1 MKNNKKLF
9 LSVALLTTLAFSG
22 ALVSCDSNIHII
34 PKDIPA
40 LYKADEVVEGETENA
55 EPIQPSENVE
65 ETPSEIVDETPSG
78 EEETPSEEEET
89 PSEEET
95 LQQKIEELEATLKAQ
110 TEELWSKELVSGLT
124 IGGAVLFAMELLMT
138 IFKSRANKK
147 KDAEYKD
154 NFIALE
160 NKYTELVSCYEK
172 AKVETDKFLETACNE
187 MNSMKNECVSILK
200 SLNEIIPEL
209 KNYEQFNQ
217 RLITII
223 NILDILS
230 FTPENVKNGV
240 AEQVKK
246 LIEEVK

>member
-22 ALVSCDSNIHII
+22 ALVSCDSDVPLI
-34 PKDIPA
+34 PKDIPT
-40 LYKADEVVEGETENA
+40 LYKADEVVEGATENT
-55 EPIQPSENVE
+55 EPIPPSTN
-65 ETPSEIVDETPSG
+65 
-78 EEETPSEEEET
+78 EEETPSENGEEIT

-95 LQQKIEELEATLKAQ
+95 LKQKIEELEATLKAQ

-124 IGGAVLFAMELLMT
+124 IGGAILFAMELLMT

-217 RLITII
+217 RLITVI
-223 NILDILS
+223 NILDTLS

>member
-9 LSVALLTTLAFSG
+9 LSVALLTTIAFSG
-22 ALVSCDSNIHII
+22 ALVSCDSDVPLI
-34 PKDIPA
+34 PKDIPT
-40 LYKADEVVEGETENA
+40 LYKADEVVEGGTENT
-55 EPIQPSENVE
+55 EPIPPSTNE
-65 ETPSEIVDETPSG
+65 EETPSG
-78 EEETPSEEEET
+78 EEEIT

-95 LQQKIEELEATLKAQ
+95 LKEKIEELEATLKAQ

-124 IGGAVLFAMELLMT
+124 IGGAILFAMELLMT

-217 RLITII
+217 RLITVI

>member
-22 ALVSCDSNIHII
+22 ALVSCDSNVPII
-34 PKDIPA
+34 PKDIPT
-40 LYKADEVVEGETENA
+40 LYKADEVVEGETENT
-55 EPIQPSENVE
+55 EPIPPSENVE
-65 ETPSEIVDETPSG
+65 ETPSG
-78 EEETPSEEEET
+78 EEET

-95 LQQKIEELEATLKAQ
+95 LQQKIEELEAMLKAQ

-172 AKVETDKFLETACNE
+172 AKVENDKFLETACNE

-209 KNYEQFNQ
+209 KNYQQFNQ
-217 RLITII
+217 RLITVI
-223 NILDILS
+223 NILDALS

-240 AEQVKK
+240 AEKVKK

>member
-9 LSVALLTTLAFSG
+9 LSVALLTTIAFSG
-22 ALVSCDSNIHII
+22 ALVSCDSDVPLI
-34 PKDIPA
+34 PKDIPT
-40 LYKADEVVEGETENA
+40 LYKADEVVEGETENT
-55 EPIQPSENVE
+55 EPIPPSTN
-65 ETPSEIVDETPSG
+65 
-78 EEETPSEEEET
+78 EEETPSGNEEET

-95 LQQKIEELEATLKAQ
+95 LQQKIEELEAMLKAQ
-110 TEELWSKELVSGLT
+110 TDELWSKELVSGLT
-124 IGGAVLFAMELLMT
+124 IGGAILFAMELLMT

-217 RLITII
+217 RLITVI
-223 NILDILS
+223 NILDTLS

>member
-22 ALVSCDSNIHII
+22 ALVSCDSNVPII
-34 PKDIPA
+34 PKDIPT
-40 LYKADEVVEGETENA
+40 LYKADEVVEGETENTG
-55 EPIQPSENVE
+55 PIPPSTN
-65 ETPSEIVDETPSG
+65 
-78 EEETPSEEEET
+78 EEET

-95 LQQKIEELEATLKAQ
+95 LKQKIEELEAMLKAQ
-110 TEELWSKELVSGLT
+110 TEELWSRELVSGLT
-124 IGGAVLFAMELLMT
+124 IGGVILFAMETLMT
-138 IFKSRANKK
+138 IFKTRVNKK

-160 NKYTELVSCYEK
+160 NKYTELVSYYEK

-217 RLITII
+217 RLITVI
-223 NILDILS
+223 NILDTLS

>member
-22 ALVSCDSNIHII
+22 ALVSCDSNVPII
-34 PKDIPA
+34 PKDIPT
-40 LYKADEVVEGETENA
+40 LYKADGVVEGETENT
-55 EPIQPSENVE
+55 EPIPPSENVE
-65 ETPSEIVDETPSG
+65 ETPSG
-78 EEETPSEEEET
+78 EEEIT

-95 LQQKIEELEATLKAQ
+95 LKEKIEELEATLKAQ
-110 TEELWSKELVSGLT
+110 TEELWSKELVSGIT
-124 IGGAVLFAMELLMT
+124 IGGAVLFAMETLMT
-138 IFKSRANKK
+138 ILKSHFNKK

-160 NKYTELVSCYEK
+160 NKYTELVSYYEK
-172 AKVETDKFLETACNE
+172 AKVENDKFLETACNE

-217 RLITII
+217 RLITVI
-223 NILDILS
+223 NILDTLS

>member
-22 ALVSCDSNIHII
+22 ALVSCDSNVPII
-34 PKDIPA
+34 PKDIPT
-40 LYKADEVVEGETENA
+40 LYKADEVVDGGTENT
-55 EPIQPSENVE
+55 EPIPPSTNE
-65 ETPSEIVDETPSG
+65 EETPSG
-78 EEETPSEEEET
+78 EEEIN

-95 LQQKIEELEATLKAQ
+95 LQQKIEELEAMLKAQ

-124 IGGAVLFAMELLMT
+124 IGGAILFAMELLMT

-160 NKYTELVSCYEK
+160 NKYTELVSYYEK
-172 AKVETDKFLETACNE
+172 AKVENDKFLETACNE

-217 RLITII
+217 RLITVI
-223 NILDILS
+223 NILDTLS

>member
-22 ALVSCDSNIHII
+22 ALVSCDSNVPLI
-34 PKDIPA
+34 PKDIPT
-40 LYKADEVVEGETENA
+40 LYKADEVVEGETENT
-55 EPIQPSENVE
+55 EPIPPSTNE
-65 ETPSEIVDETPSG
+65 EETPSG
-78 EEETPSEEEET
+78 EEEIN

-95 LQQKIEELEATLKAQ
+95 LQQKIEELEAMLKAQ
-110 TEELWSKELVSGLT
+110 TEELWSRELVSGLT
-124 IGGAVLFAMELLMT
+124 IGGVILFAMETLMT
-138 IFKSRANKK
+138 IFKTRANKK

-217 RLITII
+217 RLITVI
-223 NILDILS
+223 NILDTLS

>member
-9 LSVALLTTLAFSG
+9 LSVALLTTIAFSG
-22 ALVSCDSNIHII
+22 ALVSCDSDVPLI
-34 PKDIPA
+34 PKDIPT
-40 LYKADEVVEGETENA
+40 LYKADEVVEGETENT
-55 EPIQPSENVE
+55 EPIPPSENVE
-65 ETPSEIVDETPSG
+65 ETPSG
-78 EEETPSEEEET
+78 EEEIN

-95 LQQKIEELEATLKAQ
+95 LQQKIEELEAMLKAQ

-138 IFKSRANKK
+138 IFKTRANKK

-160 NKYTELVSCYEK
+160 NKYTELVSYYEK
-172 AKVETDKFLETACNE
+172 AKLETDKFLETACNE

-200 SLNEIIPEL
+200 SLNEIFPEL

-217 RLITII
+217 RLITVI
-223 NILDILS
+223 NILDTLS

>member
-22 ALVSCDSNIHII
+22 ALVSCDSNVPII

-40 LYKADEVVEGETENA
+40 LYKADEVVEGETENT
-55 EPIQPSENVE
+55 EPIPPSTNE
-65 ETPSEIVDETPSG
+65 EETPSG
-78 EEETPSEEEET
+78 EEEIT

-95 LQQKIEELEATLKAQ
+95 LQQKIEELEAMLKAQ
-110 TEELWSKELVSGLT
+110 TEELWSKELVSGIT
-124 IGGAVLFAMELLMT
+124 IGGAILFAMELLMN

-172 AKVETDKFLETACNE
+172 AKVENDKFLETACNE

-217 RLITII
+217 RLITVI
-223 NILDILS
+223 NILDTLS

>member
-22 ALVSCDSNIHII
+22 ALVSCDSDVPLI
-34 PKDIPA
+34 PKDIPT
-40 LYKADEVVEGETENA
+40 LYKADEVVEGETENT
-55 EPIQPSENVE
+55 EPIPPSENVE
-65 ETPSEIVDETPSG
+65 ETPSG
-78 EEETPSEEEET
+78 NEEETPN
-89 PSEEET
+89 EEET
-95 LQQKIEELEATLKAQ
+95 LQQKIEELEAMLKAQ

-124 IGGAVLFAMELLMT
+124 IGGAILFAMELLMT
-138 IFKSRANKK
+138 IFKTRANKK

-217 RLITII
+217 RLITVI
-223 NILDILS
+223 NILDTLS

>member
-9 LSVALLTTLAFSG
+9 LSVALLTTIAFSG
-22 ALVSCDSNIHII
+22 ALVSCDSDVPLI
-34 PKDIPA
+34 PKDIPT
-40 LYKADEVVEGETENA
+40 LYKADEVVEGETENT
-55 EPIQPSENVE
+55 EPIPPSTN
-65 ETPSEIVDETPSG
+65 
-78 EEETPSEEEET
+78 EEETPSGNEEET

-95 LQQKIEELEATLKAQ
+95 LQQKIEELEAMLKAQ

-138 IFKSRANKK
+138 IFKTRANKK

-217 RLITII
+217 RLITVI
-223 NILDILS
+223 NILDTLS

>member
-22 ALVSCDSNIHII
+22 ALVSCDSDVPLI
-34 PKDIPA
+34 PKDIPT
-40 LYKADEVVEGETENA
+40 LYKADEVVEGETENT
-55 EPIQPSENVE
+55 EPIPPSENVE
-65 ETPSEIVDETPSG
+65 ETPSG
-78 EEETPSEEEET
+78 NEEETPN
-89 PSEEET
+89 EEET
-95 LQQKIEELEATLKAQ
+95 LQQKIEELEAMLKAQ

-138 IFKSRANKK
+138 IFKTRANKK

>member
-22 ALVSCDSNIHII
+22 ALVSCDSDVPII

-40 LYKADEVVEGETENA
+40 LYKADEVVEGETENT
-55 EPIQPSENVE
+55 EPIPPSENVE
-65 ETPSEIVDETPSG
+65 ETPSG
-78 EEETPSEEEET
+78 EEEIT

-95 LQQKIEELEATLKAQ
+95 LKEKIEELEATLKAQ

-124 IGGAVLFAMELLMT
+124 IGGAILFAMELLMT

-147 KDAEYKD
+147 KDEEYKD

-217 RLITII
+217 RLITVI
-223 NILDILS
+223 NILDTLS

>member
-22 ALVSCDSNIHII
+22 ALVSCDSNVPII
-34 PKDIPA
+34 PKDIPT
-40 LYKADEVVEGETENA
+40 LYKADEVVEGETGNT
-55 EPIQPSENVE
+55 EPIPTSTNE
-65 ETPSEIVDETPSG
+65 EETPSG
-78 EEETPSEEEET
+78 EEEIN

-95 LQQKIEELEATLKAQ
+95 LQQKIEELEAMLKAQ

-124 IGGAVLFAMELLMT
+124 IGGAILFAMELLMT

-160 NKYTELVSCYEK
+160 NKYTELVSYYEK
-172 AKVETDKFLETACNE
+172 AKVENDKFLETACNE

-217 RLITII
+217 RLITVI
-223 NILDILS
+223 NILDTLS

>member
-9 LSVALLTTLAFSG
+9 LSVALLTTIAFSG
-22 ALVSCDSNIHII
+22 ALVSCDSDVPLI

-40 LYKADEVVEGETENA
+40 LYKVDEVVEGETENA
-55 EPIQPSENVE
+55 EPIPPSENVE
-65 ETPSEIVDETPSG
+65 ETSSG
-78 EEETPSEEEET
+78 EEEIN

-95 LQQKIEELEATLKAQ
+95 LQQKIEELEAMLKAQ
-110 TEELWSKELVSGLT
+110 TEELWSKELVSGIT
-124 IGGAVLFAMELLMT
+124 IGGAILFAMELLMN

-187 MNSMKNECVSILK
+187 MNSMKNECVNILK

>member
-22 ALVSCDSNIHII
+22 ALVSCDSNVPII
-34 PKDIPA
+34 PKDIPT
-40 LYKADEVVEGETENA
+40 LYKADEVVEGETGNT
-55 EPIQPSENVE
+55 EPIPPSENVE
-65 ETPSEIVDETPSG
+65 ETPSG
-78 EEETPSEEEET
+78 EEEIN

-95 LQQKIEELEATLKAQ
+95 LQQKIEELEAMLKAQ

-124 IGGAVLFAMELLMT
+124 IGGAILFAMELLMT

-217 RLITII
+217 RLITVI
-223 NILDILS
+223 NILDTLS

>member
-22 ALVSCDSNIHII
+22 ALVSCDSNVPII

-40 LYKADEVVEGETENA
+40 LYKADEVVEGETENT
-55 EPIQPSENVE
+55 EPIPPSGNVE
-65 ETPSEIVDETPSG
+65 ETPSG
-78 EEETPSEEEET
+78 EEEIN

-95 LQQKIEELEATLKAQ
+95 LQQKIEELEAMLKAQ

-124 IGGAVLFAMELLMT
+124 IGGAILFAMELLMT

>member
-22 ALVSCDSNIHII
+22 ALVSCDSDVPLI
-34 PKDIPA
+34 PKDIPT
-40 LYKADEVVEGETENA
+40 LYKADEVVEGETENT
-55 EPIQPSENVE
+55 EPIPPSENVE
-65 ETPSEIVDETPSG
+65 ETPSG
-78 EEETPSEEEET
+78 EEET

-124 IGGAVLFAMELLMT
+124 IGGAILFAMELLMT

-160 NKYTELVSCYEK
+160 NKYTELVSYYEK

>member
-9 LSVALLTTLAFSG
+9 LSVALLTTIAFSG
-22 ALVSCDSNIHII
+22 ALVSCDSNVPII
-34 PKDIPA
+34 PKDIPT
-40 LYKADEVVEGETENA
+40 LYKADEVVEGETENT
-55 EPIQPSENVE
+55 EPIPPSENVE
-65 ETPSEIVDETPSG
+65 ETPSG
-78 EEETPSEEEET
+78 EEEIN

-95 LQQKIEELEATLKAQ
+95 LQQKIEELEAMLKAQ
-110 TEELWSKELVSGLT
+110 TEEIWSKELVSGLT
-124 IGGAVLFAMELLMT
+124 IGGAILFAMELLMT

-217 RLITII
+217 RLVTII

>member
-22 ALVSCDSNIHII
+22 ALVSCDSNVPII
-34 PKDIPA
+34 PKDVPT
-40 LYKADEVVEGETENA
+40 LYKADEVVEGETENT
-55 EPIQPSENVE
+55 EPIPPSTN
-65 ETPSEIVDETPSG
+65 
-78 EEETPSEEEET
+78 EEETPSGGEEEIT

-95 LQQKIEELEATLKAQ
+95 LKEKIEELEATLKAQ

-124 IGGAVLFAMELLMT
+124 IGGAILFAMELLMT

-160 NKYTELVSCYEK
+160 NKYTELVSYYEK

-217 RLITII
+217 RLITVI
-223 NILDILS
+223 NILDTLS

>member
-22 ALVSCDSNIHII
+22 ALVSCDSNVPII
-34 PKDIPA
+34 PKDIPT
-40 LYKADEVVEGETENA
+40 LYKADEVVEGETENTD
-55 EPIQPSENVE
+55 PIPPSENVE
-65 ETPSEIVDETPSG
+65 ETPSG
-78 EEETPSEEEET
+78 EEA

-95 LQQKIEELEATLKAQ
+95 LKQKIEELEAMLKAQ

-138 IFKSRANKK
+138 IFKSRVNKK

-217 RLITII
+217 RLITVI
-223 NILDILS
+223 NILDTLS

>member
-9 LSVALLTTLAFSG
+9 LSVALLTTIAFSG
-22 ALVSCDSNIHII
+22 ALVSCDSDVPLI
-34 PKDIPA
+34 PKDIPT
-40 LYKADEVVEGETENA
+40 LYKADEVVEGETENT
-55 EPIQPSENVE
+55 EPIP
-65 ETPSEIVDETPSG
+65 
-78 EEETPSEEEET
+78 

-95 LQQKIEELEATLKAQ
+95 LQQKIEELEAMLKAQ
-110 TEELWSKELVSGLT
+110 TEELWSKELVSGIT
-124 IGGAVLFAMELLMT
+124 IGGAILFAMELLMN
-138 IFKSRANKK
+138 IFKTRVNKK

-217 RLITII
+217 RLITVI
-223 NILDILS
+223 NILDTLS

>member
-22 ALVSCDSNIHII
+22 ALVSCDSNVPII
-34 PKDIPA
+34 PKDIPT
-40 LYKADEVVEGETENA
+40 LYKADEVVEGETENT
-55 EPIQPSENVE
+55 EPIPPSENVE
-65 ETPSEIVDETPSG
+65 ETPSG
-78 EEETPSEEEET
+78 EEEIN

-95 LQQKIEELEATLKAQ
+95 LQQKIEELEAMLKAQ

-124 IGGAVLFAMELLMT
+124 IGGAILFAMELLMT

-160 NKYTELVSCYEK
+160 NKYTELVSYYEK

-217 RLITII
+217 RLITVI
-223 NILDILS
+223 NILDTLS

>member
-9 LSVALLTTLAFSG
+9 LSVALLTTIAFSG
-22 ALVSCDSNIHII
+22 ALVSCDSDVPLI
-34 PKDIPA
+34 PKDIPT
-40 LYKADEVVEGETENA
+40 LYKADEVVEGETKNT
-55 EPIQPSENVE
+55 EPIPPSTNE
-65 ETPSEIVDETPSG
+65 EETPSG
-78 EEETPSEEEET
+78 EEEIN

-95 LQQKIEELEATLKAQ
+95 LQQKIEELEAMLKAQ

-138 IFKSRANKK
+138 IFKTRANKK

-217 RLITII
+217 RLITVI
-223 NILDILS
+223 NILDTLS

>member
-22 ALVSCDSNIHII
+22 ALVSCDSNVPLIT
-34 PKDIPA
+34 KDIPT
-40 LYKADEVVEGETENA
+40 LYKADEVVEGETENT
-55 EPIQPSENVE
+55 EPIPPSGNE
-65 ETPSEIVDETPSG
+65 EETPSG
-78 EEETPSEEEET
+78 EEEIN

-95 LQQKIEELEATLKAQ
+95 LQQKIEELEAMLKAQ

-217 RLITII
+217 RLITVI
-223 NILDILS
+223 NILDTLS

>member
-22 ALVSCDSNIHII
+22 ALVSCDSNVPII
-34 PKDIPA
+34 PKDIPT
-40 LYKADEVVEGETENA
+40 LYKADEVVEGETENT
-55 EPIQPSENVE
+55 EPIPPSTN
-65 ETPSEIVDETPSG
+65 
-78 EEETPSEEEET
+78 EEET

-95 LQQKIEELEATLKAQ
+95 LQQKIEELEAMLKAQ

-124 IGGAVLFAMELLMT
+124 IGGAILFAMELLMT
-138 IFKSRANKK
+138 IFKSRVNKK

-217 RLITII
+217 RLITVI
-223 NILDILS
+223 NILDTLS

>member
-22 ALVSCDSNIHII
+22 ALVSCDSNVPII
-34 PKDIPA
+34 PKDIPT
-40 LYKADEVVEGETENA
+40 LYKADEVVEGETENT
-55 EPIQPSENVE
+55 EPIPPSENV
-65 ETPSEIVDETPSG
+65 VETPSG
-78 EEETPSEEEET
+78 EEEIN

-95 LQQKIEELEATLKAQ
+95 LKQKIEELEATLKAQ
-110 TEELWSKELVSGLT
+110 TEELWSKELVSGIT

-217 RLITII
+217 RLITVI
-223 NILDILS
+223 NILDTLS

>member
-9 LSVALLTTLAFSG
+9 LSVALLTTIAFSG
-22 ALVSCDSNIHII
+22 ALVSCDSDVPLI
-34 PKDIPA
+34 PKDIPT
-40 LYKADEVVEGETENA
+40 LYKADEVVEGETENT
-55 EPIQPSENVE
+55 EPIPPSTN
-65 ETPSEIVDETPSG
+65 
-78 EEETPSEEEET
+78 EEETPSENVEET

-95 LQQKIEELEATLKAQ
+95 LQQKIEELEAMLKAQ

-124 IGGAVLFAMELLMT
+124 IGGAILFAMELLMT
-138 IFKSRANKK
+138 IFKSRVNKK

-217 RLITII
+217 RLITVI
-223 NILDILS
+223 NILDTLS

>member
-9 LSVALLTTLAFSG
+9 LSVALLTTIAFSG
-22 ALVSCDSNIHII
+22 ALVSCDSDVPLI
-34 PKDIPA
+34 PKDIPT
-40 LYKADEVVEGETENA
+40 LYKADEVVEGETENT
-55 EPIQPSENVE
+55 EPIPPSTNE
-65 ETPSEIVDETPSG
+65 EETPSG
-78 EEETPSEEEET
+78 EEEIN

-95 LQQKIEELEATLKAQ
+95 LQQKIEELEAMLKAQ

-138 IFKSRANKK
+138 IFKTRANKK

-217 RLITII
+217 RLITVI
-223 NILDILS
+223 NILDTLS

>member
-22 ALVSCDSNIHII
+22 ALVSCDSNVPII

-40 LYKADEVVEGETENA
+40 LYKADEVVEGETENT
-55 EPIQPSENVE
+55 EPIPPSENVE
-65 ETPSEIVDETPSG
+65 ETPSG
-78 EEETPSEEEET
+78 EET

-95 LQQKIEELEATLKAQ
+95 LQQKIEELEAMLKAQ

-124 IGGAVLFAMELLMT
+124 IGGAILFAMETLMT
-138 IFKSRANKK
+138 IFKTRVNKK

-154 NFIALE
+154 KFIALE

>member
-9 LSVALLTTLAFSG
+9 LSVALLTTIAFSG
-22 ALVSCDSNIHII
+22 ALVSCDSDVPLI
-34 PKDIPA
+34 PKDIPT
-40 LYKADEVVEGETENA
+40 LYKADEVVEGETENT
-55 EPIQPSENVE
+55 EPIPPS
-65 ETPSEIVDETPSG
+65 TS
-78 EEETPSEEEET
+78 EEETPSTSEEETPSGNEEET

-95 LQQKIEELEATLKAQ
+95 LQQKIEELEAMLKAQ

-217 RLITII
+217 RLITVI
-223 NILDILS
+223 NILDTLS

>member
-1 MKNNKKLF
+1 MKKNKKLF

-22 ALVSCDSNIHII
+22 ALVSCDSDVPII
-34 PKDIPA
+34 PKDIPT
-40 LYKADEVVEGETENA
+40 LYKADEVVEGETENT
-55 EPIQPSENVE
+55 EPIP
-65 ETPSEIVDETPSG
+65 PSG
-78 EEETPSEEEET
+78 NEEEIT

-95 LQQKIEELEATLKAQ
+95 LKEKIEELEAMLKAQ
-110 TEELWSKELVSGLT
+110 TEELWSRELVSGLT
-124 IGGAVLFAMELLMT
+124 IGGVILFAMETLMT
-138 IFKSRANKK
+138 IFKTRVNKK

-160 NKYTELVSCYEK
+160 NKYTELVSYYEK

-217 RLITII
+217 RLITVI
-223 NILDILS
+223 NILDTLS

>member
-22 ALVSCDSNIHII
+22 ALVSCDSDVPLI
-34 PKDIPA
+34 PKDIPT
-40 LYKADEVVEGETENA
+40 LYKADEVVEGETENT
-55 EPIQPSENVE
+55 EPIPPSTN
-65 ETPSEIVDETPSG
+65 
-78 EEETPSEEEET
+78 EEETPSGNEEEIT

-95 LQQKIEELEATLKAQ
+95 LKEKIEELEATLKAQ
-110 TEELWSKELVSGLT
+110 TEELWSKELVSGIT
-124 IGGAVLFAMELLMT
+124 IGGAILFAMELLMT

-160 NKYTELVSCYEK
+160 NKYTELVSYYEK

-217 RLITII
+217 RLITVI
-223 NILDILS
+223 NILDTLS

>member
-22 ALVSCDSNIHII
+22 ALVSCDSNVPII
-34 PKDIPA
+34 PKDIPT
-40 LYKADEVVEGETENA
+40 LYKADEVVEGETENT
-55 EPIQPSENVE
+55 EPIPPSTN
-65 ETPSEIVDETPSG
+65 
-78 EEETPSEEEET
+78 EEET

-95 LQQKIEELEATLKAQ
+95 LKQKIEELEAMLKAQ
-110 TEELWSKELVSGLT
+110 TEELWSRELVSGLT
-124 IGGAVLFAMELLMT
+124 IGGVILFAMETLMT
-138 IFKSRANKK
+138 IFKTRVNKK

-160 NKYTELVSCYEK
+160 NKYTELVACYEK

-187 MNSMKNECVSILK
+187 MNSMKNECISILK

-217 RLITII
+217 RLITVI
-223 NILDILS
+223 NILDTLS

>member
-22 ALVSCDSNIHII
+22 ALVSCDSNVPII
-34 PKDIPA
+34 PKDIPT
-40 LYKADEVVEGETENA
+40 LYKADEVVEGETENT
-55 EPIQPSENVE
+55 EPIPPSENVE
-65 ETPSEIVDETPSG
+65 ETPSG
-78 EEETPSEEEET
+78 NEEEIT

-95 LQQKIEELEATLKAQ
+95 LKEKIEELEATLKAQ

-124 IGGAVLFAMELLMT
+124 IGGAVLFAMETLMT
-138 IFKSRANKK
+138 ILKSHFNKK

-160 NKYTELVSCYEK
+160 NKYTELVSYYEK

-217 RLITII
+217 RLITVI
-223 NILDILS
+223 NILDTLS

>member
-9 LSVALLTTLAFSG
+9 LSVALLTTVAFSG
-22 ALVSCDSNIHII
+22 ALVSCDSDVPLI
-34 PKDIPA
+34 PKDIPT
-40 LYKADEVVEGETENA
+40 LYKADEVVEGETENT
-55 EPIQPSENVE
+55 EPIPPSTNE
-65 ETPSEIVDETPSG
+65 EETPSG
-78 EEETPSEEEET
+78 EEEIN

-95 LQQKIEELEATLKAQ
+95 LQQKIEELEAMLKAQ

-124 IGGAVLFAMELLMT
+124 IGGAILFAMELLMT
-138 IFKSRANKK
+138 IFKSRVNKK

-217 RLITII
+217 RLITVI
-223 NILDILS
+223 NILDTLS

>member
-22 ALVSCDSNIHII
+22 ALVSCDSNVPII

-40 LYKADEVVEGETENA
+40 LYKADEVVEGETENT
-55 EPIQPSENVE
+55 EPIPPSENVE
-65 ETPSEIVDETPSG
+65 ETPSG
-78 EEETPSEEEET
+78 EEEIT

-95 LQQKIEELEATLKAQ
+95 LKQKIEELEATLKAQ
-110 TEELWSKELVSGLT
+110 TEELWSKELVSGIT

-160 NKYTELVSCYEK
+160 NKYTELVSYYEK

>member
-22 ALVSCDSNIHII
+22 ALVSCDSDVPLI
-34 PKDIPA
+34 PKDIPT
-40 LYKADEVVEGETENA
+40 LYKADEVVEGETENT
-55 EPIQPSENVE
+55 EPIPPSENVE
-65 ETPSEIVDETPSG
+65 ETPSG
-78 EEETPSEEEET
+78 NEEETPN
-89 PSEEET
+89 EEET
-95 LQQKIEELEATLKAQ
+95 LQQKIEELEAMLKAQ

-124 IGGAVLFAMELLMT
+124 IGGAILFAMELLMT
-138 IFKSRANKK
+138 IFKTRANKK

>member
-22 ALVSCDSNIHII
+22 ALVSCDSNVPII
-34 PKDIPA
+34 PKDIPT
-40 LYKADEVVEGETENA
+40 LYKADEVVEGETENT
-55 EPIQPSENVE
+55 EPIPPSTNE
-65 ETPSEIVDETPSG
+65 EETPSG
-78 EEETPSEEEET
+78 EEEIN

-95 LQQKIEELEATLKAQ
+95 LQQKIEELEAMLKAQ
-110 TEELWSKELVSGLT
+110 TEELWSKELVSGIT

-160 NKYTELVSCYEK
+160 NKYTELVSYYEK
-172 AKVETDKFLETACNE
+172 AKVENDKFLETACNE

-217 RLITII
+217 RLITVI
-223 NILDILS
+223 NILDTLS